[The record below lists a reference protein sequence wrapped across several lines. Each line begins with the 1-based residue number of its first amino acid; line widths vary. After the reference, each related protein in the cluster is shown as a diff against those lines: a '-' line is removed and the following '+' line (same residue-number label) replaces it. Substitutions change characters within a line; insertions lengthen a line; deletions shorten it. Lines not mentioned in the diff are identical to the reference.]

1 MTQAIALWTIGHGNR
16 SIEAFLALLDEAKIQ
31 RLVDVRAYPVS
42 RRYPH
47 FARAMLEK
55 SLAEAGVRYV
65 WEGKALGGRRA
76 PAGVSPHA
84 ALTNPQFRAYAD
96 HMMTAPFRE
105 ALERL
110 VQAGREERTAFM
122 CAERL
127 PSECHRAL
135 ISDALVARG
144 LAVRHIVTTGGS
156 QSHALNA
163 RARRTEEGIVY
174 DAGAQLTLDAELRD
188 T

>member
-1 MTQAIALWTIGHGNR
+1 MTEAIGLWTIGHGNR
-16 SIEAFLALLDEAKIQ
+16 SIEELLALLDEAKIQ

-47 FARAMLEK
+47 FARAALEK

-76 PAGVSPHA
+76 PAGSSPHV
-84 ALTNPQFRAYAD
+84 ALRNPQFRAYAD
-96 HMMTAPFRE
+96 HMMTAAFRE

-110 VQAGREERTAFM
+110 MQAGREERTAFM

-135 ISDALVARG
+135 ISDVLVARG
-144 LAVRHIVTTGGS
+144 VAVAHIVTTGGS
-156 QSHALNA
+156 QPHALSA
-163 RARRTEEGIVY
+163 RARPTDEGIVY
-174 DAGAQLTLDAELRD
+174 DAGVQLPLAP
-188 T
+188 

>member
-1 MTQAIALWTIGHGNR
+1 MTEAIALWTIGHGSR
-16 SIEAFLALLDEAKIQ
+16 SIEEFLALLGETKME
-31 RLVDVRAYPVS
+31 RLVDVRAYPAS

-47 FARAMLEK
+47 FGRAALEK
-55 SLAEAGVRYV
+55 SLAAAGVRYL

-76 PAGVSPHA
+76 PAGHSPHV
-84 ALTNPQFRAYAD
+84 ALGNPQFRAYAD
-96 HMMTAPFRE
+96 HMMTEAFRD

-110 VQAGREERTAFM
+110 VRVAREERTAFM

-127 PSECHRAL
+127 PSECHRSL

-144 LAVRHIVTTGGS
+144 LAVGHIVATGGS
-156 QSHALNA
+156 QPHALNP
-163 RARRTEEGIVY
+163 RARRTDEGIVY

>member
-1 MTQAIALWTIGHGNR
+1 MPLQLYNTLSR
-16 SIEAFLALLDEAKIQ
+16 SIEEFLALLHETGIR

-47 FARAMLEK
+47 FGRAALEK
-55 SLAEAGVRYV
+55 SLGEAGVRYV

-76 PAGVSPHA
+76 PAGGSPHV
-84 ALTNPQFRAYAD
+84 ALANPQFRAYAD
-96 HMMTAPFRE
+96 HMMTEVFRE

-127 PSECHRAL
+127 PSECHRSL
-135 ISDALVARG
+135 IADALAARG
-144 LAVRHIVTTGGS
+144 LAVAHIVTAGGV
-156 QSHALNA
+156 QPHALSA
-163 RARRTEEGIVY
+163 RARRTDHGIVY
-174 DAGAQLTLDAELRD
+174 DAGAQLPLEP
-188 T
+188 